1 LAHTHWIGWR
11 GKREESIKL
20 GGWEMR
26 VGLGD
31 VKEICSKDKILN
43 APLAMGIGTLMLAL
57 FLYQSGAEQMA
68 ALCSS

>member
-1 LAHTHWIGWR
+1 
-11 GKREESIKL
+11 
-20 GGWEMR
+20 MR